1 MTWKL
6 TKPLLDEIYRYAQF
20 QPSGVSLRQMVN
32 FGQNPSPGSLF
43 RASQFIVEELP
54 IRLAHRVKELD
65 NLPLNLNKS
74 PSILLVK
81 NWYAQSFE
89 ELTGLPKPQIDPE
102 LKKILYAKLLP
113 NGGTNA
119 KNNSN
124 NNNHQRLDYNQSV
137 FSDDG
142 IIIKHHHGSTIP
154 GNSVIN
160 GPIRTD
166 NPTANHLYNTSY
178 SNKKYYVHVPN
189 DIVWPAEVYAYNNL
203 VTDTLTK
210 IKKRHDP
217 TVATI
222 AKGVLEWKALE
233 NRADVIDS
241 SIQAFLDRFYLSRI
255 GIRMLIGQHIALNKE
270 PVRNDFVGI
279 ICKNTNVGELSQD
292 AIDNARFICEQYY
305 GLYEAPNVELYC
317 NDKIEFMYVPSHLIH
332 MLFEILKNS
341 LRATVEFSIAQAKA
355 KAAAE
360 GTEFDIYNVKFKPIK
375 VIVAEGNEDIT
386 IKISDEGG
394 GIPRSAMP
402 LIWTYLYTT
411 AKDVP
416 DLDNDVI
423 NNHEFIAP
431 MAGLGYGISLSRL
444 YAKYFGGD
452 LKLISM
458 EGYGTD
464 AYLHLNKLGSSSEPL
479 P

>member
-1 MTWKL
+1 MTWSL
-6 TKPLLDEIYRYAQF
+6 TKPLLDKIYRYAQF

-32 FGQNPSPGSLF
+32 FGLRPSVGSLF

-65 NLPLNLNKS
+65 SLPLNLDKS
-74 PSILLVK
+74 PSIVTVK
-81 NWYAQSFE
+81 NWYAQSFD
-89 ELTGLPKPQIDPE
+89 ELTKLPKPVIDSE
-102 LKKILYAKLLP
+102 LKKILYAKTPLP
-113 NGGTNA
+113 VVPETA
-119 KNNSN
+119 PE
-124 NNNHQRLDYNQSV
+124 NQV
-137 FSDDG
+137 FTDDG
-142 IIIKHHHGSTIP
+142 MLIKHHP
-154 GNSVIN
+154 GQVSS
-160 GPIRTD
+160 
-166 NPTANHLYNTSY
+166 AQ
-178 SNKKYYVHVPN
+178 KKYYVQVAN
-189 DIVWPAEVYAYNNL
+189 DVSWPAEVFDYNKL
-203 VTDTLTK
+203 VTDTLVN

-222 AKGVLEWKALE
+222 AKGVLEWKHE
-233 NRADVIDS
+233 NGKSDVIDS
-241 SIQAFLDRFYLSRI
+241 QIQSFLDRFYMSRI
-255 GIRMLIGQHIALNKE
+255 GIRMLMGQHIALNQQ
-270 PVRNDFVGI
+270 PVRDDFVGI
-279 ICKNTNVGELSQD
+279 ICRNTNVGELAQD
-292 AIDNARFICEQYY
+292 SIDNARFICEQYY
-305 GLYEAPNVELYC
+305 GLYEAPKVELHC
-317 NDKIEFMYVPSHLIH
+317 KDNIEFMYVPSHLIH

-341 LRATVEFSIAQAKA
+341 LRATVEFEMMKA
-355 KAAAE
+355 NGK
-360 GTEFDIYNVKFKPIK
+360 DIYDLKFPTVK

-411 AKDVP
+411 AKDIP
-416 DLDNDVI
+416 DLDNDVLD
-423 NNHEFIAP
+423 NHEFIAP

-479 P
+479 A